1 MAADSKGSVLRH
13 GFDSTRSLSNWGFLY
28 RCGVYHRSPAR
39 CGGGPNLCFH
49 LSMHVPELCW
59 CYHQSS
65 AGIQISRQLSSFY
78 NTDTYNGTNVRLDAG
93 YVTDNNVSSVS
104 NKTAYVVLVFAY
116 DNNHFLCVQPLND
129 DNLPGALNDNTT
141 SWREGP
147 QTNCNQ
153 IGPSVKSPSGRIAT
167 RIK

>member
-1 MAADSKGSVLRH
+1 MV
-13 GFDSTRSLSNWGFLY
+13 STRLAASAIGAFSIVAASTIAAQPAAAAAQTCASTYLCMYPNYVGATTNPLRGY
-28 RCGVYHRSPAR
+28 KSPDSY
-39 CGGGPNLCFH
+39 PH
-49 LSMHVPELCW
+49 
-59 CYHQSS
+59 
-65 AGIQISRQLSSFY
+65 FY